1 MPVNWL
7 IESFKWQF
15 LIRKIEQIKITESLQ
30 AVFAGTAIS
39 IFTPN
44 RIGDYLGRIFILKK
58 GDRLDGTVA
67 TIVGNLSQLLVTL
80 IMGLLA
86 LFYYAEEWVLDQ
98 LNWHLIWIYV
108 FRILIILLLIV
119 FVWSF
124 FKFPSI
130 EKQLNK
136 RFEIYKYPI
145 IKHFNLLSEYN
156 TNELLRVFILSV
168 LRYLVYSTQFYL
180 LILAFG
186 IPINWSEG
194 FLSIFLIFFGITVVP
209 SIAVAELGIR
219 AFISLLVFQIIGLAS
234 NAQLDLAIVSATSAL
249 WLINIALA
257 SLIGGL
263 FIFNLRFIR
272 KSEKEIETIEQPKP
286 N

>member
-15 LIRKIEQIKITESLQ
+15 LIQKIEQIKIRESIQ

-67 TIVGNLSQLLVTL
+67 TIVGNISQLLVTL
-80 IMGLLA
+80 IMGLMA
-86 LFYYAEEWVLDQ
+86 LFYYAEEWVSGQ
-98 LNWHLIWIYV
+98 LNWPQIWIYI
-108 FRILIILLLIV
+108 FRVLIIATLIAL
-119 FVWSF
+119 VWSF

-136 RFEIYKYPI
+136 KLEIYKYPI
-145 IKHFNLLSEYN
+145 IKHFNLLSEYSSA
-156 TNELLRVFILSV
+156 ELLRVLILSSF
-168 LRYLVYSTQFYL
+168 RYLVYSSQFYL
-180 LILAFG
+180 LLLAFG
-186 IPINWSEG
+186 IPINWFDG
-194 FLSIFLIFFGITVVP
+194 FMSIFLIFFGITIVP

-219 AFISLLVFQIIGLAS
+219 AFISLLVFQIIGLS
-234 NAQLDLAIVSATSAL
+234 SSSQLDLALVSATSAL

-257 SLIGGL
+257 SFIGGL

-272 KSEKEIETIEQPKP
+272 KSEKESELMEQTKSD
-286 N
+286 